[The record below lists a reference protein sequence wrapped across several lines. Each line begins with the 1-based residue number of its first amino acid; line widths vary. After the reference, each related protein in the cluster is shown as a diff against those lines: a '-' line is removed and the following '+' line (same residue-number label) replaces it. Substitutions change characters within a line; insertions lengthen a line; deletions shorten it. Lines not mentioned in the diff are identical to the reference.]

1 MNDELLRTLEG
12 RLRARESALRDRVQ
26 SHRDRLGEP
35 ASATGNTFIAGIEGA
50 RADADDEREVA
61 LLMHDRHELDEV
73 LAALQRI
80 RQGTYGMCSGCG
92 ETIEMGRL
100 RVAPEARL
108 CLGCQRSVERH
119 VAR

>member
-35 ASATGNTFIAGIEGA
+35 ASATGNTFIAGNEGA

-61 LLMHDRHELDEV
+61 LLMHDRQELDGV

-80 RQGTYGMCSGCG
+80 RQGIYGVCARCDDP
-92 ETIEMGRL
+92 IEVRRL
-100 RVAPEARL
+100 RAAPQARL
-108 CLGCQRSVERH
+108 CLECQRSVERH
-119 VAR
+119 LAP

>member
-12 RLRARESALRDRVQ
+12 RLRARESALRERVQ

-35 ASATGNTFIAGIEGA
+35 ASATGNTFIAGDEGA

-92 ETIEMGRL
+92 EAIEMGRL